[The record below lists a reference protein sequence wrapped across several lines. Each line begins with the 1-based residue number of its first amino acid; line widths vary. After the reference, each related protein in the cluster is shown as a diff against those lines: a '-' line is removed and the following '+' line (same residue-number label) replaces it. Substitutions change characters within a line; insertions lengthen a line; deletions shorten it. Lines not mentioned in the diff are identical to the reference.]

1 MITELYSVKA
11 IPGEYKRLYGRDVDI
26 YDVIELLPIVLRN
39 THGVP
44 PDYLFIKT
52 KCSEAQIILPCV
64 YYSVQYVITPDPGCE
79 KSIEHIINCGQG
91 ILVNYDLQA
100 WQDSMAAANGDV
112 VANQVVVPA
121 VKVNESFP
129 RKPTG
134 RFVDFQARGN
144 VLTLPATNLD
154 IEILLTVMPVDDE
167 GYPKVTEQV
176 ITAVAAFMN
185 MVYVQKKYYSGQMPQ
200 YVFNDAKKDYNDYVG
215 DALSPQHISDNELND
230 IMNALSSYNRHSYN
244 NPLRYG

>member
-1 MITELYSVKA
+1 MITELYSVKS
-11 IPGEYKRLYGRDVDI
+11 IPGEYKRLYGRDADI

-44 PDYLFIKT
+44 PDYLFIRT
-52 KCSEAQIILPCV
+52 KSPGARIILPCV
-64 YYSVQYVITPDPGCE
+64 YYSVQYVTVPDPGCE
-79 KSIEHIINCGQG
+79 RSLEQIVNCGQG
-91 ILVNYDLQA
+91 ILMNYDLKE
-100 WQDSMAAANGDV
+100 WQDSMAVANGDV
-112 VANQVVVPA
+112 VANQVAVPA
-121 VKVNESFP
+121 VLVNESFP
-129 RKPTG
+129 RKATG

-144 VLTLPATNLD
+144 VLTVPASGLD
-154 IEILLTVMPVDDE
+154 LEILLTVMPVDAD

-215 DALSPQHISDNELND
+215 DALSPQHISENELSD
-230 IMNALSSYNRHSYN
+230 IMNALSCYNRHSYN